1 MAFTTLTRAFANNES
16 SYEYG
21 FKLGRS
27 GYQCSNF
34 QADCDN
40 GLSSCDVTIYS
51 LKSTPQLTNKTACLN
66 GYVDGWKQWCN
77 TDLSLCAKFFLSNVF
92 PGALAD
98 NESSVNICLKNASD
112 DVPNNDSSNIL
123 SPLSKHCDGSIGE
136 NISPSWKVFEDKSTN
151 WRV

>member
-1 MAFTTLTRAFANNES
+1 MELLYILRWVNNMSPSILLIIGLYIIIISMAFTTLTRAFANNES

-51 LKSTPQLTNKTACLN
+51 LKSTPQLTNKTSCLE
-66 GYVDGWKQWCN
+66 GLVRGWKQWCN
-77 TDLSLCAKFFLSNVF
+77 TDLHVNKNTVAVASTATVVNAAVF
-92 PGALAD
+92 SFDIIA
-98 NESSVNICLKNASD
+98 I
-112 DVPNNDSSNIL
+112 
-123 SPLSKHCDGSIGE
+123 
-136 NISPSWKVFEDKSTN
+136 
-151 WRV
+151 